1 MSTAVF
7 LICFLLALNYII
19 LIGFFIVGWFKKA
32 SKKSIRKTDY
42 PFISVIIPFRNE
54 ASNLSNLIQYLKSQ
68 NYPAGKFEILFS
80 DDFSNDNSAEII
92 SEEVGEL
99 LDFHLI
105 QPHYNEKTGKKAAIE
120 RALKKANGDIIV
132 NTDADCIME
141 PEWLKHIGIEF
152 SDPDLQLLLA
162 PVDIDDQGKGLFS
175 QLQSLEFMSLTGATG
190 GSAGMGHPVMANG
203 ANMAVRMKTMLEV
216 REMMKGKKLLSGDD
230 MFLLQA
236 LKKLYPGKIR
246 FLKNRKAIVKTR
258 PANSLKDFLR
268 QRVRW
273 SAKST
278 AYRDAF
284 TIFTGGVVAAINIL
298 MVLLLPGL
306 LFEPAL
312 IKPLAILWV
321 AKLAVD
327 FPLVAGVA
335 GSMGKTKLLWLY
347 ILLQIIYPLYVT
359 LTLLLAVLTPTKWK
373 DRIQK

>member
-19 LIGFFIVGWFKKA
+19 LIGFFTVGWFKKRGEI
-32 SKKSIRKTDY
+32 SIEETDY

-54 ASNLSNLIQYLKSQ
+54 APNLPGLIQNLKSQ
-68 NYPAGKFEILFS
+68 DYFDGKFEILFS
-80 DDFSNDNSAEII
+80 DDFSDDESIKIINREI
-92 SEEVGEL
+92 GEL
-99 LDFHLI
+99 SNFYLI
-105 QPHYNEKTGKKAAIE
+105 QPHSKDAPGKKAAIE
-120 RALKKANGDIIV
+120 RALGKAAGDIIV
-132 NTDADCIME
+132 NTDADCIMG

-190 GSAGMGHPVMANG
+190 GSVGMGHPVMANG
-203 ANMAVRMKTMLEV
+203 ANMAIRLKTMLEV
-216 REMMKGKKLLSGDD
+216 REKIKGKELLSGDD

-312 IKPLAILWV
+312 IKPLAILWIT
-321 AKLAVD
+321 KLAVD
-327 FPLVAGVA
+327 FPLIAGVA